1 MNGKVILHENIV
13 TESKTINIARF
24 SKELYAIKLIGND
37 DKQIL
42 KFIKNKLVRGK
53 ISCQP
58 RSLRR

>member
-24 SKELYAIKLIGND
+24 SKGLYAIELIGNA

-42 KFIKNKLVRGK
+42 KFIKK
-53 ISCQP
+53 
-58 RSLRR
+58 